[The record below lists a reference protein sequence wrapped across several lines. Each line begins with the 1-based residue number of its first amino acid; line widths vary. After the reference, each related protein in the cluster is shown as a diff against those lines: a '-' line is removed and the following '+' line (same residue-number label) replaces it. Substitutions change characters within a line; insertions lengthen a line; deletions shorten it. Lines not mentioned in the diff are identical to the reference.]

1 MRAAPTYFINFLYAF
16 RLPPHRCACL
26 LPSPCNLNLCTKLP
40 QLPFEGACTQQS
52 ISCPFA
58 AEGLQPPRGCS
69 PQAASPATRK
79 AKSQGRKAKEK
90 KKKKKSTH
98 TRHAE
103 RQIAKGSSNWQRG
116 CDFLCPA
123 LAGYRRWL
131 RERRELLPGAP
142 PGSRVEI
149 RRVGAEGLLQ
159 PSAQRPSS
167 QAKCPLSLQIL
178 LLLLVQD
185 RPSTLFQHSFF
196 VALMQGGG
204 FLWFCYFLFFFL
216 NAGEYTNA

>member
-90 KKKKKSTH
+90 KKKKSLRTH
-98 TRHAE
+98 DMPSGKLQKAAAT
-103 RQIAKGSSNWQRG
+103 GSEDAISCALLWLGIGDGSGSGGSCFPGHPLGQEWRSDGWVQRG
-116 CDFLCPA
+116 CCNPAHKGLAPRQNVLFPCKFCCFCWFKTGLRRYFNIVFL
-123 LAGYRRWL
+123 
-131 RERRELLPGAP
+131 
-142 PGSRVEI
+142 
-149 RRVGAEGLLQ
+149 
-159 PSAQRPSS
+159 
-167 QAKCPLSLQIL
+167 
-178 LLLLVQD
+178 
-185 RPSTLFQHSFF
+185 
-196 VALMQGGG
+196 
-204 FLWFCYFLFFFL
+204 
-216 NAGEYTNA
+216 

>member
-90 KKKKKSTH
+90 KKKKKVYAHMTC
-98 TRHAE
+98 RAANCK
-103 RQIAKGSSNWQRG
+103 RQQQLAARMR
-116 CDFLCPA
+116 FLVPCSGWVSA
-123 LAGYRRWL
+123 M
-131 RERRELLPGAP
+131 AP
-142 PGSRVEI
+142 
-149 RRVGAEGLLQ
+149 GAEGAASRGTPWVKSGDQ
-159 PSAQRPSS
+159 TGGCRGAAATQRTK
-167 QAKCPLSLQIL
+167 A
-178 LLLLVQD
+178 
-185 RPSTLFQHSFF
+185 
-196 VALMQGGG
+196 
-204 FLWFCYFLFFFL
+204 
-216 NAGEYTNA
+216 